1 MESFWNNI
9 AVFLYTVKNTMVSVF
24 SGIGF
29 FDIIDIIILTFV
41 VYKVIEFCRDTRA
54 KTLLKGIF
62 LIIIMYALSS
72 WLEMTGVNWILDK
85 VVTYGLVILAIVFQP
100 ELRRGLERVG
110 HSSFGFFGKG
120 NIGVNQEVVDSIN
133 QVCKA
138 VHSMSDQKIGALIV
152 FENETPLGEIVN
164 TGTVIDA
171 EASASM
177 VGSIFFPNSPLH
189 DGAMIIRGGRLYA
202 AGCILPLTSKQDI
215 SQDLGTRHRAAIGIS
230 ENSDA
235 VTVVV
240 SEETGTISLT
250 RNGEITRGYNSQSLQ
265 QELYGI
271 FVDTAAETGNP
282 FSNFLSIFKKKDKG
296 ETRK

>member
-1 MESFWNNI
+1 MENFWNNI

-24 SGIGF
+24 SGIRF
-29 FDIIDIIILTFV
+29 FDIVDIIILTFV

-72 WLEMTGVNWILDK
+72 WLEMTGVNWVLDK
-85 VVTYGLVILAIVFQP
+85 VLTYGLVILAIVFQP

-120 NIGVNQEVVDSIN
+120 NLGVNQEVVDCIN

-152 FENETPLGEIVN
+152 FENETPLGEIIN
-164 TGTVIDA
+164 TGTIIDA

-177 VGSIFFPNSPLH
+177 VGSVFFPNSPLH

-235 VTVVV
+235 ITVIV

-250 RNGEITRGYNSQSLQ
+250 RNGEISRGYNSQSLQ
-265 QELYGI
+265 QELYSI
-271 FVDTAAETGNP
+271 FVDTTSDAGNP
-282 FSNFLSIFKKKDKG
+282 LSSFLNFFKKRDKG
-296 ETRK
+296 EMRK